1 MGHLQKSKGL
11 RLKGRNFTDISC
23 GLGGSLSKGGSRS
36 SLNYGSRGRSN
47 LIDGLGLGGVFL
59 GGLG

>member
-11 RLKGRNFTDISC
+11 RLKGRNFTGINC
-23 GLGGSLSKGGSRS
+23 GLGGGLDWGGG
-36 SLNYGSRGRSN
+36 LNSGSRGRGNLSN
-47 LIDGLGLGGVFL
+47 SLGLGGVFL